1 MAYSRG
7 RYAKCS
13 CGQSDGNDD
22 IIDSYSV
29 LERSY
34 NGSEMVVRE
43 TRRCDICHKYYH
55 VIMHYKLDHE
65 EVECNEIQGYTTV
78 YQ

>member
-1 MAYSRG
+1 MG
-7 RYAKCS
+7 RYVKCN

-29 LERSY
+29 LERSC

-55 VIMHYKLDHE
+55 VIMHYKLEHE
-65 EVECNEIQGYTTV
+65 EVECNEI
-78 YQ
+78 

>member
-1 MAYSRG
+1 MTYSRG
-7 RYAKCS
+7 RYAKCN

-55 VIMHYKLDHE
+55 VIMRYKLEHE
-65 EVECNEIQGYTTV
+65 EVECNEI
-78 YQ
+78 

>member
-55 VIMHYKLDHE
+55 VIMHYKLEHE
-65 EVECNEIQGYTTV
+65 EVECNEI
-78 YQ
+78 